1 MLCLLIL
8 RIVMGFLADHHL
20 RVPRYRLRNKLSRAI
35 AAFFSAPE
43 IK

>member
-1 MLCLLIL
+1 VN
-8 RIVMGFLADHHL
+8 RF
-20 RVPRYRLRNKLSRAI
+20 RLRNKLSRAI

>member
-1 MLCLLIL
+1 VNRL
-8 RIVMGFLADHHL
+8 
-20 RVPRYRLRNKLSRAI
+20 RLRNKVSRAI

>member
-1 MLCLLIL
+1 L
-8 RIVMGFLADHHL
+8 LADHHFQVN
-20 RVPRYRLRNKLSRAI
+20 RFRLRNKLSRAI